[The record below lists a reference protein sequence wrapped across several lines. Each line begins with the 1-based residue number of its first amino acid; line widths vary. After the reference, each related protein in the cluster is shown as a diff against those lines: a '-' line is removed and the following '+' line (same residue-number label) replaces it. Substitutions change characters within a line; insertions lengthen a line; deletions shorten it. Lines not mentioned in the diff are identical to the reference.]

1 MATPVSV
8 IIDAFFHVIEEDDDF
23 FDYYRLTDAESM
35 QLATERADALLTEA
49 LAMWR
54 RRCTV
59 GIPTKIVT
67 EDIGGVS
74 VKVIESDLTTDEID
88 ILANLMFE
96 RYLSRDIAKFR
107 KDEIN
112 FTPKDLQKFSP
123 SNSRKTFMAMYKDVH
138 NYNTVLLKQYEDR
151 NRDDGSLTVIDYGA
165 YAGDDE

>member
-67 EDIGGVS
+67 EDIDGVS

-123 SNSRKTFMAMYKDVH
+123 SNSRKTFMAMYKDIH